1 MTNHTTK
8 PTDAGTLSRRDM
20 IEATA
25 AALALPLLPLP
36 AGARL
41 AALTKM
47 ADEESDPK
55 TPAGRF
61 FGRIKGRTI
70 QAYYTSKTGIHTD
83 QEYKG
88 NVFQTGD
95 YAGFDAT

>member
-41 AALTKM
+41 AAAAPPPKFFTAAEYALVDELSDMIIPTDEKSPGARAAGVAAYIDARM
-47 ADEESDPK
+47 AE
-55 TPAGRF
+55 AF
-61 FGRIKGRTI
+61 
-70 QAYYTSKTGIHTD
+70 Q
-83 QEYKG
+83 QEGK
-88 NVFQTGD
+88 
-95 YAGFDAT
+95 AE